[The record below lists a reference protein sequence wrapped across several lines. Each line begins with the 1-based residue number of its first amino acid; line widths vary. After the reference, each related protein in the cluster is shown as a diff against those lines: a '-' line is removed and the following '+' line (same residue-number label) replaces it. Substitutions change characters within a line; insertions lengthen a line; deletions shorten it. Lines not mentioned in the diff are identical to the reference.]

1 MITPFPYVH
10 FDVSSLGG
18 SVSKFIKISLDKK
31 EDWIYGIYHNSRY
44 AIFCISYGKMEIISK
59 HFNMPKFRKCTVKND
74 EDVNDKLNKYYMKSI
89 SPV

>member
-1 MITPFPYVH
+1 MTTPFPYVH

-31 EDWIYGIYHNSRY
+31 ENWPYNIFENSRY
-44 AIFCISYGKMEIISK
+44 AIFCISGGKMEIISK
-59 HFNMPKFRKCTVKND
+59 HFEMPKFRKSNVKND